1 MPTGRTRRGDSK
13 AGGAGDPNH
22 TRRSRDSWVIVYAR
36 CSGDA
41 SDAGQ
46 TGETAGET
54 LLGLEVLLRS
64 LDFDDIL
71 EGFAEAATMPVVVR
85 RSTRLLLLLML
96 LMLLRLRLLLLLL
109 MTMMTMMVV
118 VVPRWWGI
126 AWQFLLFLVVVV
138 VVVLALAP

>member
-96 LMLLRLRLLLLLL
+96 LRLRLLLLL

>member
-36 CSGDA
+36 CSGDP

-96 LMLLRLRLLLLLL
+96 LMLLRLRLLLLL
-109 MTMMTMMVV
+109 MTRMTMMVV

-138 VVVLALAP
+138 VVLALAP

>member
-54 LLGLEVLLRS
+54 LLGLEVLLWS

-71 EGFAEAATMPVVVR
+71 ESFAEAATMPVVVR

-96 LMLLRLRLLLLLL
+96 LRLRLLLLL
-109 MTMMTMMVV
+109 MTRMTMMVV

-138 VVVLALAP
+138 VVLALAP

>member
-71 EGFAEAATMPVVVR
+71 EGFAEAATMPVVVH
-85 RSTRLLLLLML
+85 RSTRLLLLML

-138 VVVLALAP
+138 VVLALAP

>member
-22 TRRSRDSWVIVYAR
+22 TRGSRDSWVIVHAR

-71 EGFAEAATMPVVVR
+71 ESFAEAATMPVVVR
-85 RSTRLLLLLML
+85 RSTRLLL

-138 VVVLALAP
+138 VVVVLALAP

>member
-96 LMLLRLRLLLLLL
+96 LRLRLLRLLLLLV
-109 MTMMTMMVV
+109 TMMTMMVV

-138 VVVLALAP
+138 VVLALAP

>member
-64 LDFDDIL
+64 LDFDDVL

-96 LMLLRLRLLLLLL
+96 LRLRLLLLL
-109 MTMMTMMVV
+109 MTMMVV

-138 VVVLALAP
+138 VVLALAP

>member
-85 RSTRLLLLLML
+85 RSTRLLLLL
-96 LMLLRLRLLLLLL
+96 RLRLFL